1 MGSDDRPTDAEY
13 YVLEDLEPDDVSA
26 FVYIHAHTEYAYSG
40 RISYVSA
47 RKLSKCLSKCLTCH
61 FPLLLP
67 PLLCR

>member
-47 RKLSKCLSKCLTCH
+47 RKLSRWLTCH